1 MFQQLVWATIL
12 VCVVSAIRAYMSTR
26 DVFHP
31 AILLS
36 GLCALMYGYM
46 PLSLAKDGLL
56 FSYVTQAQA
65 EFTETYKRQ
74 LGTFAEYDKKSGSMT
89 AESLRK
95 MANLRANFETART
108 QGLRS
113 ATYREQPV

>member
-1 MFQQLVWATIL
+1 MQPQRRVQDPAWSTSDLNSWYTMQAQISPVQFLSQTRQSHIITGQQYQALL
-12 VCVVSAIRAYMSTR
+12 R
-26 DVFHP
+26 DR
-31 AILLS
+31 
-36 GLCALMYGYM
+36 G
-46 PLSLAKDGLL
+46 
-56 FSYVTQAQA
+56 AQA

-95 MANLRANFETART
+95 MANLKSQFRNCAY

-113 ATYREQPV
+113 ATYRSNRV